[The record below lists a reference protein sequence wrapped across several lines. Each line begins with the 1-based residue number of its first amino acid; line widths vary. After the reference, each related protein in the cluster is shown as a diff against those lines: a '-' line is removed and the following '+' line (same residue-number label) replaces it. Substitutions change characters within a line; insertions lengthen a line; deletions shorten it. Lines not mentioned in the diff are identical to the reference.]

1 MAKQRGLP
9 IEESD
14 KRKLNKKN
22 FEKLFGIFKFAMPY
36 KVPFIIGMVFCF
48 FQPNVVDFSLCGRQ
62 VN

>member
-14 KRKLNKKN
+14 KRKMNKKN
-22 FEKLFGIFKFAMPY
+22 FEKLFGIFKFAIPY

-48 FQPNVVDFSLCGRQ
+48 FRA
-62 VN
+62 